1 MLLELRDTTKRF
13 GGLTALNSVN
23 LNVEAGEIVGLIG
36 PNGAGKSTLLNVIAG
51 VYKPTA
57 GTVWFKGDKIS
68 GLTPDRICHKGI
80 GRTFQICRPF
90 SKMSIL
96 ENVVVAATF
105 GRPVPPKD
113 PEAEAREVLAFV
125 GFPLDALMLAESLNT
140 AQLRRLDLARAL
152 ASRPQLLLLDEAAA
166 GLTLAELAELQQLIY
181 KIRDQGT
188 TVVIVEHLMR
198 LIMQLCDR
206 IVVLHYGQKIA
217 EGTPSQIADSEVVTN
232 AYLGEKYQLAQVNAG
247 PGR

>member
-1 MLLELRDTTKRF
+1 MILQAEGITKKF
-13 GGLTALNSVN
+13 GGLTALNSVS

-51 VYKPTA
+51 VYRPTA
-57 GTVWFKGDKIS
+57 GTVWFKGEKIT
-68 GLTPDRICHKGI
+68 GLTPDRTCRKGI

-90 SKMSIL
+90 PKMSIL

-105 GRPVPPKD
+105 GRAAAPKD
-113 PEAEAREVLAFV
+113 PEAEARQILEFV
-125 GFPLDALMLAESLNT
+125 GFPLDCLTVAESLNT

-166 GLTLAELAELQQLIY
+166 GLTLAELADLQQLIY
-181 KIRDQGT
+181 RIRDQGT
-188 TVVIVEHLMR
+188 TVLIVEHLMR

-217 EGTPSQIADSEVVTN
+217 EGTPSQIAADETVTN
-232 AYLGEKYQLAQVNAG
+232 AYLGEKYVLTQ
-247 PGR
+247 

>member
-1 MLLELRDTTKRF
+1 VFLQLEGITKKF
-13 GGLTALNSVN
+13 GGLTALTGVN

-51 VYKPTA
+51 VHKPTA
-57 GTVWFKGDKIS
+57 GTVRLKGEKIS

-80 GRTFQICRPF
+80 ARTFQICRPF
-90 SKMSIL
+90 PKMSIL

-105 GRPVPPKD
+105 GNPTPPKD
-113 PEAEAREVLAFV
+113 PEAEAREILAFV
-125 GFPLDALMLAESLNT
+125 GFPLDQLMLAESLNT

-166 GLTLAELAELQQLIY
+166 GLTLAELADLQQLIY

-188 TVVIVEHLMR
+188 AVLIVEHLMR

-206 IVVLHYGQKIA
+206 IVVLQYGQKIA
-217 EGTPSQIADSEVVTN
+217 EGTPTQIADNETVTS
-232 AYLGEKYQLAQVNAG
+232 AYLGEKYLMT
-247 PGR
+247 

>member
-1 MLLELRDTTKRF
+1 VFLQLEGITKKF
-13 GGLTALNSVN
+13 GGLTALTGVN

-51 VYKPTA
+51 VHKPTA
-57 GTVWFKGDKIS
+57 GTVRLKGEKVS
-68 GLTPDRICHKGI
+68 GLTPDRICRKGI

-90 SKMSIL
+90 PKMSIL

-105 GRPVPPKD
+105 GRPIPPKD
-113 PEAEAREVLAFV
+113 PEAEAREILAFV
-125 GFPLDALMLAESLNT
+125 DFPLDRLLLAESLNT

-152 ASRPQLLLLDEAAA
+152 ASRPQLLLMDEAAA
-166 GLTLAELAELQQLIY
+166 GLTLAELADLQQLIY

-188 TVVIVEHLMR
+188 AVLIVEHLMR

-206 IVVLHYGQKIA
+206 IVVLQYGQKIA
-217 EGTPSQIADSEVVTN
+217 EGSPSQIAENETVTS
-232 AYLGEKYQLAQVNAG
+232 AYLGEKYVLAE
-247 PGR
+247 